1 MLSDD
6 RFSSIGQAGCDV
18 ILEVGSAGDDQAR
31 LKAHRIVLSA
41 ASPFFYNA
49 LNSEMKEK
57 KEGVVL
63 TIERN
68 QQSTDGKSVGV
79 SVYRKC

>member
-1 MLSDD
+1 M
-6 RFSSIGQAGCDV
+6 